1 MIRTQIQLTE
11 RQMEAL
17 REVAQ
22 REKLSI
28 AEVIRRA
35 LDETLAASAPVSQAE
50 LKQRAAEVAGRFA
63 SGHSDVSAEH
73 DRHLAEAFR

>member
-11 RQMEAL
+11 GQMEAL
-17 REVAQ
+17 RQVSQ

-28 AEVIRRA
+28 AEIIRRA
-35 LDETLAASAPVSQAE
+35 LDETLAASAPVSRAE
-50 LKQRAAEVAGRFA
+50 LAQRAAEVAGRFA